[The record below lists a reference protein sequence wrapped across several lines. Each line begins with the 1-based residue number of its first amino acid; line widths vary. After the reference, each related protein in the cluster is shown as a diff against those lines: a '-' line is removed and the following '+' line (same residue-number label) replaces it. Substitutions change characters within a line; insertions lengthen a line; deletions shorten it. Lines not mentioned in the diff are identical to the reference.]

1 MTTLNENIKIYTN
14 MVEGI
19 KEDYK
24 LGDTSFDTYKSE
36 IVYYTTVLNNLRRK
50 TENRLEWL

>member
-24 LGDTSFDTYKSE
+24 LGDICFNTYKSE

-50 TENRLEWL
+50 TANRIEWL